1 LQRAELT
8 AERFVPEPYGAEIG
22 ARMYRTGDAARYRG
36 DGEIEYLGRLDEQ
49 VKVRG
54 YRIEL
59 GEIEA
64 ALRGSAGVE
73 EAVVVVRGEGEEK
86 QLVGYVVADA
96 GEALSA
102 SGLRSYLEERLPQ
115 HMIPARIVMLAEMP
129 LTRNGK
135 VDRRA
140 LPLPDAQRPD
150 SGRPFVAP
158 ATPVEMEL
166 AQLWQELLR
175 VDVVGIYDH
184 FFELGGH
191 SILLTQLASRI
202 RKEFQVNVPLQVLFD
217 DPTIVEMTKAI
228 LAKKVEQI
236 DQTKAEQMLKR
247 LKQLSP
253 EEIKALLKTQ
263 G

>member
-1 LQRAELT
+1 
-8 AERFVPEPYGAEIG
+8 
-22 ARMYRTGDAARYRG
+22 
-36 DGEIEYLGRLDEQ
+36 

-73 EAVVVVRGEGEEK
+73 EAVVVVREESGEK
-86 QLVGYVVADA
+86 RLVGYVVAEA

-102 SGLRSYLEERLPQ
+102 SGLRRALEQCLPEY
-115 HMIPARIVMLAEMP
+115 MIPARIIMLAEMP

-150 SGRPFVAP
+150 IERPFVAP
-158 ATPVEMEL
+158 ATPVEIEL
-166 AQLWQELLR
+166 ARLWQELLC
-175 VDVVGIYDH
+175 VDIVGIHDH

-217 DPTIVEMTKAI
+217 APTIVEMTKAI
-228 LAKKVEQI
+228 LAKKVEQM
-236 DQTKAEQMLKR
+236 DQTKVDQMLKK

-253 EEIKALLKTQ
+253 EEIKAFLKTQ